1 MNKTQKFAAAAA
13 LVLTAA
19 LAPTIAAAG
28 GGSHAGGYYGGGH
41 STNHY
46 RPHVYFGWNHGP
58 RYQSTYYAHP
68 APWTSGWYRYCSAKY
83 RSFNPGTGYFVG
95 YDGRHH
101 FCR

>member
-1 MNKTQKFAAAAA
+1 MNKTQKIAAAAA
-13 LVLTAA
+13 LVLTGA
-19 LAPTIAAAG
+19 LAPTIATAG
-28 GGSHAGGYYGGGH
+28 GSSHGGYH
-41 STNHY
+41 SNHH

-58 RYQSTYYAHP
+58 RYQATYYAKP

-83 RSFNPGTGYFVG
+83 RSFNPRTGYFVG